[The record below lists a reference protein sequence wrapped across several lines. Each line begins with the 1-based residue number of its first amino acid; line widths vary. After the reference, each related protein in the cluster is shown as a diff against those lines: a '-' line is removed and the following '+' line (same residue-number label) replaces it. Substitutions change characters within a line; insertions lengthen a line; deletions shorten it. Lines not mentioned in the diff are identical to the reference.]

1 MKLIC
6 SSLTLVLLASST
18 VAFTTRN
25 TFSSP
30 SLSTTTTW
38 NTSPKTFVRP
48 NKGAPLFVGNVIENN
63 KKYEDDPVQR
73 MRAMAQKLRAEAA
86 ALEADRAKERA
97 DATASIFRKFD
108 QNRDEKIT
116 VEELQAGLEKVLKTT
131 LPRSQVQA
139 LLQDLDV
146 SGDGALQLEEFISV
160 DQLGN
165 RLGALARDEKQKAL
179 SAEKEAQKEAELAQ
193 LAVARMD
200 LINDKEPTTVD
211 KAVSVLPY
219 LFPLLDSVQFG
230 SFLLLQ
236 HQDNPAAIA
245 LATTY
250 AIFRSIPLS
259 GFLTFWLLS
268 VLSSNPS
275 LNRQVRFNMLQAT
288 FLDIALVI
296 PGLLATLITL
306 IPGASASLPPG
317 TIESGATAVFGL
329 LLMTILYTS
338 VSSVLGI
345 TPDKIPFISQA
356 VQDRMPTLDMLD
368 ENGQFIP
375 RYIRDEKKRMDD
387 EKNKNKKD

>member
-1 MKLIC
+1 
-6 SSLTLVLLASST
+6 
-18 VAFTTRN
+18 
-25 TFSSP
+25 
-30 SLSTTTTW
+30 
-38 NTSPKTFVRP
+38 
-48 NKGAPLFVGNVIENN
+48 LFVGNVIENN
-63 KKYEDDPVQR
+63 NKYEDDPIQR

-146 SGDGALQLEEFISV
+146 SGDGVLQLDEFISV

-165 RLGALARDEKQKAL
+165 RLGGLARDEKQKAL
-179 SAEKEAQKEAELAQ
+179 SAEKEAQKEVELAK
-193 LAVARMD
+193 LAAARMD

-296 PGLLATLITL
+296 PGLLATLISL
-306 IPGASASLPPG
+306 IPGASTSLPPG

-356 VQDRMPTLDMLD
+356 VQDRMPTLDMFD

-387 EKNKNKKD
+387 EKKKNNKD